1 MQTGGDL
8 LNIMVWVQPPPEQR
22 EISERIILK
31 PVSYLFCHD
40 LSVAL
45 RQCTK
50 PERPLS
56 WSRKW
61 FVTLRFNGRLSHMG
75 TEQRKGFGCGLLN
88 YNNKNWKRSADASS
102 NQFCCWYCL
111 LLCFSRF
118 CCRLHDKQVFLNL
131 RTESSA
137 QTLVLVSRSLTSS
150 VPFVL
155 WL

>member
-1 MQTGGDL
+1 MQAGGDL

-50 PERPLS
+50 PQTPLS

-61 FVTLRFNGRLSHMG
+61 FVTLRFNGCLSHMR
-75 TEQRKGFGCGLLN
+75 TEQRKSFGCGLLN
-88 YNNKNWKRSADASS
+88 YKNWKRSEGVSS

-111 LLCFSRF
+111 FLCFSRF
-118 CCRLHDKQVFLNL
+118 CCRLRDKQVFLNL

-137 QTLVLVSRSLTSS
+137 QTFVLVSRSLTSS
-150 VPFVL
+150 GPFVL